1 MSRRDKEDFGRFLY
15 TVTVVGLVVT
25 VLGLA
30 AIWYYFNYGS
40 LPLPAVTPTQRSSA
54 GRAALSP
61 NQVMLYY
68 TRDGR
73 TLTGTVLELSAGIVT
88 PNDRAREIVT
98 SLLEGKGAI
107 GLRTPLP
114 AETKLRSIFVTNG
127 LAVVNLSR
135 EFVNNFQGGPDQ
147 ELVAVYSLVNSLL
160 FNIEGIDG
168 IQILVEGERLPT
180 LRGTVDIEQPL
191 VANQAITRS
200 L

>member
-1 MSRRDKEDFGRFLY
+1 
-15 TVTVVGLVVT
+15 
-25 VLGLA
+25 
-30 AIWYYFNYGS
+30 
-40 LPLPAVTPTQRSSA
+40 
-54 GRAALSP
+54 
-61 NQVMLYY
+61 MLYY

-73 TLTGTVLELSAGIVT
+73 TLTGTVLELGAGVVT

-98 SLLEGKGAI
+98 SLLEGKGAM
-107 GLRTPLP
+107 GLRPTLP